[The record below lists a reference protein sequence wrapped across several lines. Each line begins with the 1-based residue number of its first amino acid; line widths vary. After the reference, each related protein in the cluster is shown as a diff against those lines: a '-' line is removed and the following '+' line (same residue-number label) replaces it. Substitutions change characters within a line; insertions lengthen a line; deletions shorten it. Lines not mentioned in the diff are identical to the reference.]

1 MKTILFIFLSL
12 YSVVVSAQTISGT
25 FADKNDKNP
34 IPNASVTLL
43 DTAGKPVLLSST
55 DNKGKFVLSGT
66 TTGRFVLNCNF
77 VGYQV
82 FTRDIT
88 LTKGKIDLGTL
99 FLVPDTKQLNEVT
112 VSGQT
117 PALRLQAD
125 KKIFEVG
132 KDVLS
137 QNGSVSD
144 ALNGIPSVT
153 VNPQGQVSLR
163 GNTGVTVLIN
173 GRRSGLTQGSALEQ
187 LQADQVERIEVITN
201 PSARYDASGNAGI
214 INVVLKKNK
223 KAGFNGQVKV
233 VAGIPNDTRLNPSLN
248 YKSDKFN
255 FFSTFGMRKSDYEG
269 IYTTNQVTGATS
281 LNVLQNENR
290 HDDGKMLYMGA
301 DYLISPKHTMTAAF
315 LWNGTRDHDKTELNY
330 DYKSAVPDSSLR
342 RNGESWERRNYNQ
355 LEYNYTQL
363 FTHPKQK
370 WTVDMQYDWW
380 DSNKDWAL
388 GTQMLPP
395 KTISYP
401 GILTNNRNTNRDL
414 TVQSDWVQ
422 PIGKA
427 TLLELGVKTENRRIQ
442 YDFLARQQVGNSYLT
457 YMGLDNGLDYSEHI
471 HGGYAQLSS
480 KIGKLSY
487 LGGLRMEI
495 TSIRTA
501 GRNEP
506 YNNRKDYTRLFP
518 TLHLDYA
525 LTAVSTLQAHYSR
538 RINRPSLYQ
547 ISPYTE
553 LTDLNAQNMG
563 NPDLNPAYSDMYEFG
578 FFYRKNTLTINPSV
592 YAQFTKAP
600 LADYIFR
607 NADAIFITMPVNIA
621 TENRQ
626 GFELNVVYNP
636 LSTLQLNADLNIYRF
651 QQSGT
656 YNGFNYNFSAGSSSG
671 RVSAMWKLA
680 KRMSIQGRYYY
691 SGTSATAQSRSQAVH
706 WADFGISK
714 TLLSDRLA
722 IVADVTNI
730 FDSRRYRTTTT
741 GPDYTFS
748 TMSRFNGA
756 RYRLSVAYKLKQNA
770 TTREAKTGN
779 RN

>member
-12 YSVVVSAQTISGT
+12 YSVVTSAQTLSGT
-25 FADKNDKNP
+25 FVDKNDKNP
-34 IPNASVTLL
+34 VPNASVTLL
-43 DTAGKPVLLSST
+43 DTAGKRVLLSNT
-55 DNKGKFVLSGT
+55 DNKGKFVFNGT

-82 FTRDIT
+82 FTRNIT
-88 LTKGKIDLGTL
+88 LTKGKSDLGTL
-99 FLVPDTKQLNEVT
+99 LLIPDAKQLKEVT

-117 PALRLQAD
+117 LALRLQPD

-144 ALNGIPSVT
+144 ALNGIPSVM
-153 VNPQGQVSLR
+153 VSPQGEVSLR
-163 GNTGVTVLIN
+163 GNAGVTVLIN

-187 LQADQVERIEVITN
+187 LQADQVDRIEVITN
-201 PSARYDASGNAGI
+201 PSARYDAAGNAGV
-214 INVVLKKNK
+214 INIVLKKNK

-233 VAGIPNDTRLNPSLN
+233 VAGTPNDTRLNPSLN

-255 FFSTFGMRKSDYEG
+255 FFSTFGMRKSDYLG
-269 IYTTNQVTGATS
+269 LYTTNQVSGATS

-290 HDDGKMLYMGA
+290 HDDGKMLYLGA

-315 LWNGTRDHDKTELNY
+315 LWNGTHDHDKTELNY
-330 DYKSAVPDSSLR
+330 DYRSTAPDSSLR
-342 RNGESWERRNYNQ
+342 RNGESWERRNYHQ

-363 FTHPKQK
+363 FTNPKQK
-370 WTVDMQYDWW
+370 WTVDVQYDWW

-388 GTQMLPP
+388 GTQMLFP
-395 KTISYP
+395 KTTSFP

-414 TVQSDWVQ
+414 TVQSDWIQ

-427 TLLELGVKTENRRIQ
+427 SVLELGIKTENRRVQ
-442 YDFLARQQVGNSYLT
+442 YDFLAQQQKDGNYDT
-457 YMGLDNGLDYSEHI
+457 YMDLDNGLDYSEHI

-480 KIGKLSY
+480 KKGKFSY

-495 TSIRTA
+495 TSIRTT

-506 YNNRKDYTRLFP
+506 YNNHKDYTRLFP

-525 LTAVSTLQAHYSR
+525 LTTASTLQAHYSR
-538 RINRPSLYQ
+538 RINRPSLSQ
-547 ISPYTE
+547 LSPYTE
-553 LTDLNAQNMG
+553 LTDLNAQDMG
-563 NPDLNPAYSDMYEFG
+563 NPNLNPAYTNMYELG

-592 YAQFTKAP
+592 YTQFTKAP
-600 LADYIFR
+600 LVNYIFR
-607 NADAIFITMPVNIA
+607 NAEAIFITMPVNIA
-621 TENRQ
+621 TEYRQ

-636 LSTLQLNADLNIYRF
+636 LSVLQLSTDLNIYRF
-651 QQSGT
+651 QQSGV
-656 YNGFNYNFSAGSSSG
+656 YSDLNYNFSAGSSSG
-671 RVSAMWKLA
+671 RLSAMWKLT
-680 KRMSIQGRYYY
+680 KSMSIQGRYYY
-691 SGTSATAQSRSQAVH
+691 NGPSATAQSRTLAVH
-706 WADFGISK
+706 WADFGVSK
-714 TLLSDRLA
+714 SLLSDKLA

-730 FDSRRYRTTTT
+730 FDSRRYRTKTT
-741 GPDYTFS
+741 GTDYTFS

-756 RYRLSVAYKLKQNA
+756 RYRLSVVYKLKQNA
-770 TTREAKTGN
+770 ATREAKTGN